1 MEEVKQDVNT
11 TTPSPVDQTVNT
23 PVEETTTEETVTQEQ
38 ETPEQTQ
45 PTPEVVKPQG
55 DVDEMGVPYKNR
67 FYEYKRKFEEQQN
80 ALPQIVEEAVR
91 KVIPAVQQPQTP
103 QYSEEQLIQFKNK
116 TEDADARAWAELELR
131 KIDERK
137 QETKFRNIL
146 ETQRYQERIAQ
157 EQQLAFNT
165 VRSKYSVAFNPDGS
179 PNMNH
184 PLTQKTMDIYRSDP
198 NLQRDG
204 RGLLKA
210 ADMAFADYVLQ
221 QSPQLAQQQKQL
233 KRQVKKLEKATLVE
247 GSGQPV
253 QQSTKNALQAAKE
266 RLAAKQ
272 FTSDKDIKD
281 VAMELLKSRGMLR

>member
-1 MEEVKQDVNT
+1 MEEPKQDVNT
-11 TTPSPVDQTVNT
+11 TAPSPVDQTVNT

-38 ETPEQTQ
+38 ETPEQAQ

-67 FYEYKRKFEEQQN
+67 FFEYKRKFEEQQTI
-80 ALPQIVEEAVR
+80 LPQLIQEAVQ
-91 KVIPAVQQPQTP
+91 KAIPQAPTTP
-103 QYSEEQLIQFKNK
+103 QYSEEQLVQFKNK
-116 TEDADARAWAELELR
+116 SEDADAKAWAELELR

-137 QETKFRNIL
+137 QEQKFRSIL
-146 ETQRYQERIAQ
+146 ETQRFQERVAQ
-157 EQQLAFNT
+157 EQQQSFNT

-184 PLTQKTMDIYRSDP
+184 PLTQRTMDIYRSDP

-221 QSPQLAQQQKQL
+221 QSPQLAQQTKQL
-233 KRQVKKLEKATLVE
+233 KRQVKKLEKATLIE
-247 GSGQPV
+247 GGGQ
-253 QQSTKNALQAAKE
+253 QQVSTAKSPIAVAKE
-266 RLAAKQ
+266 KYARSGKLEDLQEVTKEIMKAKGM
-272 FTSDKDIKD
+272 IK
-281 VAMELLKSRGMLR
+281 